1 MQFAIAVIITVRL
14 RYIRRAK
21 AEKVPLFLKKFLF
34 FLNCVCVF
42 GQVQDMVVIK

>member
-21 AEKVPLFLKKFLF
+21 AEKVPLFLKKIFIF
-34 FLNCVCVF
+34 FELCMCF
-42 GQVQDMVVIK
+42 RTGTRYGSH